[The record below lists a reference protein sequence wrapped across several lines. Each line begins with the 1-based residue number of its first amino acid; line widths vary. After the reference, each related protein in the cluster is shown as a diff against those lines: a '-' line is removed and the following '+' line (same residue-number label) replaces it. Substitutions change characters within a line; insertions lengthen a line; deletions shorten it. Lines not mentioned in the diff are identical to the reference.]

1 MLPGVLRGVLLET
14 MSGLLRGVLRR
25 SLMVFIAVLLLPG
38 MSVAQ
43 AADDANTARAGLE
56 LLRQVSD
63 AWRGG
68 NFRGRFVYVRGNRM
82 DSMQVVHAVFDGIE
96 YERLSHLDNTTSE
109 IIRRGDETICVHP
122 DARMTRLDAARAGG
136 PFRAFAAIDNSIAQG
151 YAVARAGQSRVAG
164 RTADYVEIVPRDAHR
179 FGHRIWIDRQ
189 SRLPLRYEIVNRKGA
204 ALESVEFVDIDTD
217 IRAPKEMFTVPA
229 GPLAQTLSIV
239 RVVGAAV
246 PAVAPVWLPPGFR
259 ITGSQTQRVGA
270 APETVSAVT
279 YSDGLAAFSFFV
291 EKAAVGAKPMG
302 RQVGPTAVVSGVLDA
317 AAAGYF
323 QVTLVG
329 EIPAGTAVKIVES
342 ARHHRAAVGQAAL
355 PVVPVA
361 GNPAEVLR

>member
-1 MLPGVLRGVLLET
+1 MLPGVLRGVSLAGR
-14 MSGLLRGVLRR
+14 SGLLRPLLVAL
-25 SLMVFIAVLLLPG
+25 LAALLLSG
-38 MSVAQ
+38 MPVAQ
-43 AADDANTARAGLE
+43 AADESNTARAGLD
-56 LLRQVSD
+56 LLRQVSE
-63 AWRGG
+63 AWRLG

-96 YERLSHLDNTTSE
+96 YERLSHLDNTASE
-109 IIRRGDETICVHP
+109 IIRRGDETIRVHP

-217 IRAPKEMFTVPA
+217 ITVPKEMFTAPT

-239 RVVGAAV
+239 HVAEVAV

-259 ITGSQTQRVGA
+259 ITGSQSQRVGN

-291 EKAAVGAKPMG
+291 EKAAIGAKPMG
-302 RQVGPTAVVSGVLDA
+302 RQVGPTVVVSGVLNA
-317 AAAGYF
+317 AAEGNF

-342 ARHHRAAVGQAAL
+342 ARHRAAGGQAAL
-355 PVVPVA
+355 PMVPVA
-361 GNPAEVLR
+361 GNAPEVLQ